1 LLAKDVVNKVAD
13 EIVKKVVL
21 ETEDSDDWMDIRK
34 FGIVRKRPLAFSKR
48 AELPLQERK
57 MRQLDIVDALSRITS

>member
-1 LLAKDVVNKVAD
+1 MAKDVVNKVAD
-13 EIVKKVVL
+13 EIVKKVVP
-21 ETEDSDDWMDIRK
+21 ENEVSDDWMDIRK

>member
-1 LLAKDVVNKVAD
+1 MAKDVVTKVAN
-13 EIVKKVVL
+13 EIVKKVVA
-21 ETEDSDDWMDIRK
+21 EHEDPNDWMDIRK

-57 MRQLDIVDALSRITS
+57 MRQLDILDALSRIVS